1 MRVRAVAGIAAGGL
15 LIAVMLVASL
25 SPDVPEPTPSPTS
38 DPANDAS
45 VAKFIRIQT
54 AASKPPATPDRF
66 AWLLSDVVG
75 TVILPEDETVPIATL
90 ASIGHPQVS
99 PAARH
104 LYYWTNEARG
114 MRRLHIFDTIA
125 LTTPKVVLETD
136 VFTKL
141 PLLWSTDERLV
152 AFPLPERPATTR
164 IVDLTN
170 LTSVEGSSSVIAAL
184 PIFSG
189 PAGIPPPDPGTSM
202 PRVTSRFARP
212 DGSATTYLDFDS
224 SAGGRWFGERVE
236 VTTGARIPVEWSFG
250 GNPQAV
256 IRIGPP
262 AKDAFQFDQAPPRD
276 ADGKMGADRAL
287 WSFRQGI
294 GSPPRREAVRAM
306 PYSEY
311 TKSSGSH
318 MPIVPLDLVVYVVVI
333 EVEDPVLFSRANVTC
348 RELFALLRSDGR
360 GEGTGGG
367 CMGNSWPTDRLPP
380 AFAVPDS
387 RDWTSPK
394 GPPTPGPSVTPSIRR

>member
-1 MRVRAVAGIAAGGL
+1 MRVRALAGIAAAG
-15 LIAVMLVASL
+15 VLVAVGFAASL
-25 SPDVPEPTPSPTS
+25 RPDTKTPTASPMVEPS
-38 DPANDAS
+38 NEAS
-45 VAKFIRIQT
+45 VAEFIRNHTIEN
-54 AASKPPATPDRF
+54 APSPVPDRF

-75 TVILPEDETVPIATL
+75 TVILPEDGKVPVAIL
-90 ASIGHPQVS
+90 SSIGRPDVS
-99 PAARH
+99 PAGRH

-114 MRRLHIFDTIA
+114 MRRLQVFDTMTLA
-125 LTTPKVVLETD
+125 RPQLLLETD

-141 PLLWSTDERLV
+141 PLLWSTDERFV
-152 AFPLPERPATTR
+152 AFPLPDRPATTR
-164 IVDLTN
+164 IVDLASN
-170 LTSVEGSSSVIAAL
+170 TSVEGSSIVIAAL
-184 PIFSG
+184 PLWSRAAASP
-189 PAGIPPPDPGTSM
+189 PADPGTSM

-236 VTTGARIPVEWSFG
+236 LATGARIPVEWSFG

-256 IRIGPP
+256 IRIGSRT
-262 AKDAFQFDQAPPRD
+262 ATTVRYDQAPPRD
-276 ADGKMGADRAL
+276 ADGKLGADRAL
-287 WSFRQGI
+287 WSFRQSV

-311 TKSSGSH
+311 TKSAGTY

-333 EVEDPVLFSRANVTC
+333 EVEDPVYFARGDVSC

-367 CMGNSWPTDRLPP
+367 CMGNTWPTDRLPP
-380 AFAVPDS
+380 AFAVPDP

-394 GPPTPGPSVTPSIRR
+394 GPPTPGPSSTPSIRR

>member
-1 MRVRAVAGIAAGGL
+1 MRVRAATGIAATGL
-15 LIAVMLVASL
+15 LIAVTLFAFL
-25 SPDVPEPTPSPTS
+25 SPDIPEPSPSPTS
-38 DPANDAS
+38 DPSNDAR
-45 VAKFIRIQT
+45 VAEFIRTQT
-54 AASKPPATPDRF
+54 AASGPLATPERF

-75 TVILPEDETVPIATL
+75 TVILPEDEKVPVATL
-90 ASIGHPQVS
+90 ARIGHPEVS

-114 MRRLHIFDTIA
+114 MRRLHIFDTITFA
-125 LTTPKVVLETD
+125 RPRVVLETD
-136 VFTKL
+136 IFTKL
-141 PLLWSTDERLV
+141 PLLWSMDEQFV
-152 AFPLPERPATTR
+152 AFPLPERPTTTR
-164 IVDLTN
+164 IVDLAS
-170 LTSVEGSSSVIAAL
+170 LTSVDGSSSVIAAL
-184 PIFSG
+184 PIWSR
-189 PAGIPPPDPGTSM
+189 PAGIPPADPGTSM

-256 IRIGPP
+256 IRIGRP
-262 AKDAFQFDQAPPRD
+262 AKEAFHFDQAPPRD

-287 WSFRQGI
+287 WSFRQSI

-311 TKSSGSH
+311 SKSSGSL
-318 MPIVPLDLVVYVVVI
+318 MSIVPLDLVVYVVVI
-333 EVEDPVLFSRANVTC
+333 EVEDPVLFARGNVTC

-367 CMGNSWPTDRLPP
+367 CMGNTWPTDRLPP
-380 AFAVPDS
+380 AFATPDP